1 MQSHNQEDIVLW
13 NLLKQGNLEALGLL
27 YNQYIDELFDYG
39 GRWSEDKQQVMDA
52 IHDLFLNLYKYRN
65 NLSDTDNVGYYLCR
79 SLKNQIL
86 KAPKSK
92 VIQLPN
98 AWASEDVETK
108 LCTVSHEEVLI
119 ETEYFDERT
128 LRLSDALGFLS
139 KKQRQGIFL
148 RYTED
153 KQYEEIAEIMN
164 VSVQTSRTIIYRAIK
179 VLRAN
184 IALII
189 LFFYLFF

>member
-1 MQSHNQEDIVLW
+1 MQPYKQENIVLW
-13 NLLKQGNLEALGLL
+13 QALKQGDLEALGQL
-27 YNQYIDELFDYG
+27 YDHFIDELFVYG
-39 GRWSEDKQQVMDA
+39 SQFSQDKQHVMDA

-65 NLSDTDNVGYYLCR
+65 NLADTDNVGYYLCR

-92 VIQLPN
+92 VFCLPN
-98 AWASEDVETK
+98 TWFPENTDAK
-108 LCTVSHEEVLI
+108 LATASHEEALI
-119 ETEYFDERT
+119 EAEFLDERT
-128 LRLSDALGFLS
+128 LQLSDAIGFLS

-148 RYTED
+148 RFTED
-153 KQYEEIAEIMN
+153 RQYEEIAEIMD

-184 IALII
+184 LTLFILLYYII
-189 LFFYLFF
+189 L